1 MTETTYS
8 SLQPIVLF
16 LSKVLV
22 RADHIMPLL
31 ILRRK
36 KLTPHWSSFIQ
47 PLRWRCKWA
56 ELQIKKL
63 QSHAQ
68 LYDRQLEAYH
78 EKKWTQLDNSAMVDG
93 TRSVPFS
100 QKNVKSDV
108 FKRKKRRRTESTE
121 DVAKYMSHHNLFSY
135 YGKIVFAVLSTYD
148 LCWSC
153 QLRT

>member
-8 SLQPIVLF
+8 SRQPIILF

-22 RADHIMPLL
+22 HAYHIMPLL

-36 KLTPHWSSFIQ
+36 KLTPHWSTFIR

-63 QSHAQ
+63 QSQAQ
-68 LYDRQLEAYH
+68 LYDRQLEAYN

-100 QKNVKSDV
+100 QKNVKIDV

-121 DVAKYMSHHNLFSY
+121 DVAEYMSRHNLFSY
-135 YGKIVFAVLSTYD
+135 YGKIVFLVLSTYY
-148 LCWSC
+148 LCWSF